1 MSQIA
6 LVTGGNRGIGLA
18 CAETLLAQ
26 GHKVAVTYRSEPPPN
41 KDLYAIKC
49 DIANTDEVEV
59 AFDDLEENL
68 GAAEILIANA
78 GMTSDGLSLK
88 MPDEDFQKVLN
99 VNLTGSFRVA
109 RRALKSMSR
118 ARAGRIVFISSI
130 VGLGGA
136 AGQANYSASKAG
148 LVGLA
153 RSLAKEFSS
162 RSITVNIVAPGPIET
177 DMLTNLNEKQ
187 LEAILSIVPLKR
199 FGTPQEVANLITFLA
214 SEQAAYITGALIPID
229 GGTSMGT

>member
-49 DIANTDEVEV
+49 DIANTDEVEA

-162 RSITVNIVAPGPIET
+162 RSITVNVVAPGPIET